1 MTIYSFQEFSMR
13 SFIAFA
19 AIASLHAATGTAF
32 ADDRTETA
40 VRLFLGM
47 GNGSAVT
54 ADKVSSENDDV
65 VVKNLV
71 LPMNGGAPGAN
82 AKIHV
87 KEMRFVGVEAVDAE
101 MSFKGIAGSGLMI
114 SGEEAIAARSMVMG
128 PGRAKNLGV
137 AAFAVDGDL
146 SLTFMDIVAPSK
158 SGTVRVSSY
167 SLSTTGDPAGVFKQS
182 ARFDGVRSDQLKLGS
197 ASDGIQA
204 EMSISGDGQ
213 ARELD
218 GTMSIKQAQFGEIR
232 AKFSMER
239 IEPANDRLS
248 LMLGY
253 GLFAGAPKLKQAS
266 LSYMPAEQIRTMLMF
281 MSGDQRKQM
290 AGAVSP
296 FVQGQLGLD
305 EEFARAAA
313 AEVEKFL
320 AMPVRL
326 SIAFSPATPIG
337 ITEVQ
342 AASGDTR
349 AESKASL
356 LGISIKSGQ

>member
-1 MTIYSFQEFSMR
+1 MR
-13 SFIAFA
+13 SFIVIA
-19 AIASLHAATGTAF
+19 AVTTLVGASGSAF

-54 ADKVSSENDDV
+54 ADRVVSENDDV

-71 LPMNGGAPGAN
+71 LPMNGGQTGSNP
-82 AKIHV
+82 KIHV
-87 KEMRFVGVEAVDAE
+87 KEMRFVGVEAGDSE

-128 PGRAKNLGV
+128 PAKAKNLGV

-146 SLTFMDIVAPSK
+146 SVTFMDIVAPSK

-167 SLSTTGDPAGVFKQS
+167 TLSMTGDPSAAFRQS
-182 ARFDGVRSDQLKLGS
+182 ARFEGVRSDQLKLGS
-197 ASDGIQA
+197 ASEGIQA
-204 EMSISGDGQ
+204 EMSISGNGET
-213 ARELD
+213 REID
-218 GTMSIKQAQFGEIR
+218 GTMSVKQVQFGDISAR
-232 AKFSMER
+232 FSMER
-239 IEPANDRLS
+239 IEPAADRLS

-266 LSYMPAEQIRTMLMF
+266 VSYTPAEPIRTMLMF
-281 MSGDQRKQM
+281 MNGEQRRQM
-290 AGAVSP
+290 SGAVLP
-296 FVQGQLGLD
+296 FVRGQLGLD
-305 EEFARAAA
+305 EEFAQGAAS
-313 AEVEKFL
+313 EVEKFL

-326 SIAFSPATPIG
+326 SIGFSPPVPVG

-342 AASGDTR
+342 SAG
-349 AESKASL
+349 AEGPADNKASR
-356 LGISIKSGQ
+356 LGLSIKSGQ

>member
-1 MTIYSFQEFSMR
+1 MR
-13 SFIAFA
+13 SFITFA
-19 AIASLHAATGTAF
+19 AIASLQAASGTAF

-54 ADKVSSENDDV
+54 ADQVSSENDDV

-71 LPMNGGAPGAN
+71 LPMNGGTAGASP
-82 AKIHV
+82 KIHV
-87 KEMRFVGVEAVDAE
+87 KEMRFVGVESVDAE

-114 SGEEAIAARSMVMG
+114 SGEQAIAARSMVMG
-128 PGRAKNLGV
+128 PGKAKNLGV
-137 AAFAVDGDL
+137 AAFAVDGDV

-158 SGTVRVSSY
+158 GDTVRVSSY
-167 SLSTTGDPAGVFKQS
+167 SLSMTGDPAGGFKQS

-204 EMSISGDGQ
+204 EMAITGDGQ
-213 ARELD
+213 RRELE
-218 GTMSIKQAQFGEIR
+218 GTVSVKQAQFGEIS

-253 GLFAGAPKLKQAS
+253 GLLAGAPKLKQATV
-266 LSYMPAEQIRTMLMF
+266 SYSPAEQIRTMLMF

-290 AGAVSP
+290 SASVSP
-296 FVQGQLGLD
+296 FLQGQLGLD
-305 EEFARAAA
+305 EEFARSAAV
-313 AEVEKFL
+313 EVEKFL

-326 SIAFSPATPIG
+326 SVAFSPATPVG

-342 AASGDTR
+342 ASDGR
-349 AESKASL
+349 ATSKASL
-356 LGISIKSGQ
+356 LGVSIKSGQ